1 MGKEPGQKREPKS
14 VENGCPLE
22 RSTNMSLRLRS
33 LFVFFILFCNLGL
46 FACSWPWPSA
56 TEDNTGLGK
65 SEIARIL
72 KLYCCAPSERVIV
85 REIQI
90 ALGKANKDHSPRVAA
105 ESIGFTCEEP
115 PSQTCRYAGEMK
127 YQVHGAPKEN
137 KDAQKVHIV
146 SYSILLA
153 SYDKLDN
160 IRFETKTTVV
170 P

>member
-1 MGKEPGQKREPKS
+1 MFM
-14 VENGCPLE
+14 
-22 RSTNMSLRLRS
+22 TLRS
-33 LFVFFILFCNLGL
+33 FLKLVVLLCSLGL
-46 FACSWPWPSA
+46 VGCSWPWPSV
-56 TEDNTGLGK
+56 TEDNAGLGR

-72 KLYCCAPSERVIV
+72 KLYCCAPTERVIA

-90 ALGKANKDHSPRVAA
+90 ALTKASKGQSPRVAA
-105 ESIGFTCEEP
+105 ESIGFTCDDP

-160 IRFETKTTVV
+160 IGCETKTTVV